1 MSIIKLLKHKKFRRL
16 VGVIAIVLLAFAG
29 KFALDAIYVPV
40 IVMYHSVGK
49 EGETLNGYG
58 GKLNVTPAAFEKQ
71 MKFLHRFNYNV
82 IPLTEFIERI
92 KKRERIPH
100 KTVAI
105 TFDDGLKNNFLNAY
119 PILKKYNFPATIFV
133 GLNFVGKENFL
144 TWDDMKTMQEDNI
157 SIGSHTVSHRWLPSL
172 SEENIKKEL
181 RDSKK
186 ILEGVIGCEIK
197 TLSYPL
203 GAHNETVKRIARG
216 AGYLGAVSTNPG
228 RRKPKD
234 DIFALKRIRIS
245 MTSNNLIT
253 FFIETSGYYTFI
265 KEIRDED

>member
-1 MSIIKLLKHKKFRRL
+1 MSIIKLLRHKKFRHL
-16 VGVIAIVLLAFAG
+16 ITIAAIVFLVFAG
-29 KFALDAIYVPV
+29 KIILDAAYVPV
-40 IVMYHSVGK
+40 IIMYHSVGE
-49 EGETLNGYG
+49 EGKIPAGYG
-58 GKLNVTPAAFEKQ
+58 AKLNVSPAAFEKQ
-71 MKFLHRFNYNV
+71 MKFLHKFNYNV
-82 IPLTEFIERI
+82 IPLEELIERV
-92 KKRERIPH
+92 KNRLPIPH
-100 KTVAI
+100 GTIAI

-119 PILKKYNFPATIFV
+119 PVLKKYDLPATIFV
-133 GLNFVGKENFL
+133 ALDFVGRKNFL
-144 TWDDMKTMQEDNI
+144 ARDDIKAMQKNNI

-172 SEENIKKEL
+172 SEENITREI

-186 ILEGVIGCEIK
+186 MLEVLTGREIK
-197 TLSYPL
+197 ILSYPL
-203 GAHNETVKRIARG
+203 GAHNEVAKRIARE